1 MCEINCMYI
10 GILFFGLIDKLVVEY
25 LFLFNLKVFFYLIM
39 LLYVNFDSFF
49 FLLCD
54 LVDRLLSGR
63 KRFGSFFI
71 KRG

>member
-1 MCEINCMYI
+1 MYI
-10 GILFFGLIDKLVVEY
+10 GILILIDKLVVGY
-25 LFLFNLKVFFYLIM
+25 LFLFNFESFFYLMM
-39 LLYVNFDSFF
+39 LFYVNFDSFF